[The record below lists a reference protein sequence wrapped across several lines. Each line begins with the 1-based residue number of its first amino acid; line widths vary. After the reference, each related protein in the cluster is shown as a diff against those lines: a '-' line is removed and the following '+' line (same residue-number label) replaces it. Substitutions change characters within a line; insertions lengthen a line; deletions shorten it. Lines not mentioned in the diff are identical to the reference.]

1 MLVNKAKETNSMTR
15 GRLVTASIIL
25 LALVALAIGAWLYR
39 QQQLNEPLSE
49 WDRSV
54 ETNAERINHDDW
66 QVLLDDFLDTE
77 DERGVFL
84 FDYESLQIDAEAELD
99 GYINYL
105 TSLDPRDYS
114 RNEQFAYWINLYN
127 AATVDLIVNHF
138 PVDSITDLGET
149 ALAFGPWD
157 DPIVTIAGISLSLNN
172 IEHGILRPIFKDPR
186 IHFAV
191 NCASIGCPNLQP
203 QAFTSENLE
212 ELLHLGSQE
221 FVSHP
226 RALSADDDTLYLSS
240 IFDWYAEDFGDET
253 KAVLNKIAEY
263 ATEDAANILKDY
275 EGDIE
280 YHYDWTLNSA
290 DF

>member
-1 MLVNKAKETNSMTR
+1 MTR